1 LTYATSVQFRIVW
14 AALAVL
20 IAIIAAALV
29 FNGVYSD
36 SDSEMPPIPADLD
49 VSEIL
54 STLVPSLEMEIEPST
69 SRASS
74 SVETQ
79 TTSVDNDPLRLFE
92 EL

>member
-1 LTYATSVQFRIVW
+1 MTYATSVQFRIVW